1 MKRAL
6 VTAVLL
12 AGCMTPLEQEAAI
25 AKHSANA
32 RRWADTI
39 GMRITGVV
47 CRLDGSCDVNPE
59 KGEPFRLKCDSDGCA
74 LPPPPAPITS
84 K

>member
-59 KGEPFRLKCDSDGCA
+59 KGDSDGCA